1 MDTSKAKERIDCTL
15 DLLLQSSVHKASKT
29 DILRYVV
36 GEMDRRDLLK
46 DVCKKNL
53 HPSYSSGIPEFRN
66 SVPPTSMILSQNF
79 QIPENL
85 ALEGLAGAMV
95 EAWRIYNR
103 PK

>member
-15 DLLLQSSVHKASKT
+15 DLLLQSSVHKVSKT

-46 DVCKKNL
+46 DVCKNTFIRPIL
-53 HPSYSSGIPEFRN
+53 PEFRN